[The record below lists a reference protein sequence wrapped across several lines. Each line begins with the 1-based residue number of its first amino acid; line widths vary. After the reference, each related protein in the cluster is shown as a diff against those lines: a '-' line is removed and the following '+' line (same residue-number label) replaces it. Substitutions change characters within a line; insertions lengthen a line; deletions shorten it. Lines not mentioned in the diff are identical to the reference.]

1 MIAGESI
8 LLLLLL
14 VLLDKDE
21 ELDSAVFLVRLFNV
35 IGLCSCA
42 NEWSATSPE
51 DDGVDDPESVILVL
65 VVAGFTRVFFRC
77 PVVCFSL
84 TDDIVDARLLTLL
97 TLFPRDVATARRSA
111 KFNCFLCSS
120 RASFTFLFN
129 ESWVRDDGA
138 AFMTIDG
145 KRLSS

>member
-1 MIAGESI
+1 MIAGEST

-14 VLLDKDE
+14 VLLDKEDE

-65 VVAGFTRVFFRC
+65 VVAGFTGVFFRC

-97 TLFPRDVATARRSA
+97 NLFPRVVRL
-111 KFNCFLCSS
+111 KEVPSS
-120 RASFTFLFN
+120 FPFFVLLELALPFFSMKVESVMMVLF
-129 ESWVRDDGA
+129 S
-138 AFMTIDG
+138 
-145 KRLSS
+145 